1 MSFWPVR
8 TLFFSKKKLCRWI
21 LSSSFYFSY
30 LCLFRME
37 SSIGANLLC
46 LNTNRIESNL
56 KWYDMNVSFNGR
68 IQFILLDLAQEMC
81 RACYTYRYKLLFIE
95 IMCQFHCIHLFI
107 YSYIYII
114 HSQFLRLLKWFF
126 IFHIYFLFFY
136 YISLLFTGKYNVCFI
151 LAKISG

>member
-1 MSFWPVR
+1 MFEFLARSNTFFFEKK
-8 TLFFSKKKLCRWI
+8 TLPMNIEFF
-21 LSSSFYFSY
+21 F
-30 LCLFRME
+30 LFLVSLFVPHGIINWSQFVMPKYK
-37 SSIGANLLC
+37 S
-46 LNTNRIESNL
+46 NRIESNL

-126 IFHIYFLFFY
+126 IFHIYFLFFLL
-136 YISLLFTGKYNVCFI
+136 YII
-151 LAKISG
+151 IIHR